1 MKKGI
6 NKQVFTIVI
15 LLALVALVAAYFFGY
30 KKYADMTADKNN
42 TNEALQAEV
51 DDLKVYYLNEAQYK
65 ADMVPMAEEIH
76 TIMEQ
81 YPADIL
87 EEDVIMHAVH
97 TQLAAKST
105 YNSINISDKKVLQ
118 EVPENVVLATAQE
131 DMQQGITF
139 VERTGTYA
147 NELDYTNLKKSV
159 QAIFDSSYNLGIK
172 SISYSRADEATG
184 ILAGTTEL
192 AFYSM
197 VGNGKEY
204 QEPEMLPYLSGSS
217 NIFGILYYALDEE
230 GNIQFGENAEKV
242 VDEMLNEE
250 SAEQSTE
257 TAESAN

>member
-30 KKYADMTADKNN
+30 KKYTDLTAEKNN

-51 DDLKVYYLNEAQYK
+51 DDLKVYYVNEAQYK

-87 EEDVIMHAVH
+87 EEDVIMHAVQ
-97 TQLAAKST
+97 TQLTAKST
-105 YNSINISDKKVLQ
+105 YNGINISDKKVLQ
-118 EVPENVVLATAQE
+118 EIPENVVLATAQE
-131 DMQQGITF
+131 DMKSAIFF

-147 NELDYTNLKKSV
+147 NELDYTNLKKSI
-159 QAIFDSSYNLGIK
+159 QAIFDSEYNLGIK
-172 SISYSRADEATG
+172 SINYARADEMTG

-204 QEPEMLPYLSGSS
+204 QEPDMLPYLSGSS

-242 VDEMLNEE
+242 AEDMMNEGATE
-250 SAEQSTE
+250 QSAE
-257 TAESAN
+257 